1 MKSTVFR
8 VFARLCLGALLIL
21 SLSGLA
27 AAAGLELKNE
37 AFQDVVVKGKDGKTE
52 KKRQPVTNAVPGSEI
67 LYVISY
73 RNGGAKPAANV
84 VINNPVP
91 TGLAYVPGSAE
102 GKGARVEVSVDGG
115 QAFGTLDKLR
125 VSGKDGKTR
134 PARGDDVSH
143 VRWTL
148 QAPVPAG
155 QGGSVSY
162 RAVVR

>member
-1 MKSTVFR
+1 MKPTAFR
-8 VFARLCLGALLIL
+8 FFARLCLGALLTL
-21 SLSGLA
+21 SLSNLA

-37 AFQDVVVKGKDGKTE
+37 AFQDVVLKGKDGKTE

-73 RNGGAKPAANV
+73 HNGGAKPAANV

-91 TGLAYVPGSAE
+91 AGLAYVPGSAE

-115 QAFGTLDKLR
+115 QAFGALDKLR
-125 VSGKDGKTR
+125 VTGKDGKPR

-155 QGGSVSY
+155 QDGSVSY